1 MTQTLKISVDFSDT
15 PGPRY
20 KTEGPFSGE
29 TFRAEVLHPRIKD
42 AIEKDYKLI
51 IDLDGAQGYG
61 TSFLEEAFGGL
72 IRNDGLAYADIIKHI
87 EIVSEEE
94 PYLID
99 DIQNYLKDADD
110 ETKKV
115 S

>member
-1 MTQTLKISVDFSDT
+1 MTQLLKISVDFSDT

-20 KTEGPFSGE
+20 KTEGSYSGE
-29 TFRAEVLHPRIKD
+29 SFRMEVLYPRMKE
-42 AIEKDYKLI
+42 AIEKGDKLI

-61 TSFLEEAFGGL
+61 TSFLEESFGGL
-72 IRNDGLAYADIIKHI
+72 IRNDGLGYDDIIQHI

-94 PYLID
+94 PYLIE
-99 DIQNYLKDADD
+99 DIQQYLKDADD